1 MKEGIPLARS
11 DNATIMFLLSFS
23 LEPLSLGET
32 RDPALSKHSRKAH
45 IKNMTAELLSHVAVT
60 REHLEVSLSLIQSG
74 KPVSHSHNYQN
85 HSGKRTQ
92 ILVSQTRTSSL

>member
-11 DNATIMFLLSFS
+11 DNATIIFLLSFS

-32 RDPALSKHSRKAH
+32 RDPAFSTHSRKAH
-45 IKNMTAELLSHVAVT
+45 IKYMTAELLSHVAVT

-74 KPVSHSHNYQN
+74 KPVSPSHSYQN
-85 HSGKRTQ
+85 HSAKKTR
-92 ILVSQTRTSSL
+92 ILGSQTRTLSS